1 VAVTLSTQD
10 LERISG
16 ASEVVIET
24 RSGDRIFGTVIWV
37 AIDQGDVFVR
47 SVRGHAG
54 RWFQRAL
61 ADPEVTL
68 RVGDTRF
75 RFLAES
81 AADDESVQ
89 RTSDGLSAKY
99 PKGRSLD
106 AMLRP
111 EVLDTTLLLQ
121 PRP

>member
-1 VAVTLSTQD
+1 LSTEE
-10 LERISG
+10 LEII
-16 ASEVVIET
+16 ANANEVVIET
-24 RSGDRIFGTVIWV
+24 RSNDRVFRTVIWV
-37 AIDQGDVFVR
+37 TVVDGDVFVR

-61 ADPEVTL
+61 ADPEVSL

-75 RFLAES
+75 QFRALP
-81 AADDESVQ
+81 AADEESVR
-89 RTSDGLSAKY
+89 RTSDGLGAKY

-111 EVLDTTLLLQ
+111 EVLDTTLLLE

>member
-1 VAVTLSTQD
+1 VVTLGTQD

-24 RSGDRIFGTVIWV
+24 RAGDRVFGTVIWV
-37 AIDQGDVFVR
+37 AVDQGEVFVR

-61 ADPEVTL
+61 ANSEVTL

-75 RFLAES
+75 GFLAVP
-81 AADDESVQ
+81 AADDESVR

-111 EVLDTTLLLQ
+111 EVLDTTLLLE

>member
-1 VAVTLSTQD
+1 MTLSTQD
-10 LERISG
+10 LERISE
-16 ASEVVIET
+16 ASEVLIET
-24 RSGDRIFGTVIWV
+24 RARDRVFATVIWV
-37 AIDQGDVFVR
+37 AVDQGEVFVR

-75 RFLAES
+75 RFRAIP
-81 AADDESVQ
+81 AADDESVR

-111 EVLDTTLLLQ
+111 EVLDTTLLLE
-121 PRP
+121 PGP

>member
-1 VAVTLSTQD
+1 VTLSAQD
-10 LERISG
+10 LERIS
-16 ASEVVIET
+16 EVKEVLIET
-24 RSGDRIFGTVIWV
+24 RARDRVFSTVIWV
-37 AIDQGDVFVR
+37 AVDQGEVFVR

-68 RVGDTRF
+68 RVGETRF
-75 RFLAES
+75 RFRAIP
-81 AADDESVQ
+81 AADDESVR

-111 EVLDTTLLLQ
+111 EVLDTTLLLE
-121 PRP
+121 PGP